1 MTQIIMNNEHKRDR
15 NKQTNTGRKKEKDRP
30 QQTPT
35 CSVSQCVKDGG
46 GEKD

>member
-1 MTQIIMNNEHKRDR
+1 MNTRETET
-15 NKQTNTGRKKEKDRP
+15 NKQTQERKKEKDRP

-35 CSVSQCVKDGG
+35 CSVSQCAKDGG